1 MKLFLKS
8 MINYKN
14 MTLFYL
20 YIQIKKNM
28 ITKTKIT
35 ISVDNN
41 SIEILDKYCDEKF
54 INKSKLINHLI
65 KEFLEKNNI
74 EKNV

>member
-1 MKLFLKS
+1 
-8 MINYKN
+8 

-28 ITKTKIT
+28 ITKSKIT
-35 ISVDNN
+35 ITVDNN
-41 SIEILDKYCDEKF
+41 SILILDKYCDEKF

-65 KEFLEKNNI
+65 KEFLEKNNL
-74 EKNV
+74 NVNDNK